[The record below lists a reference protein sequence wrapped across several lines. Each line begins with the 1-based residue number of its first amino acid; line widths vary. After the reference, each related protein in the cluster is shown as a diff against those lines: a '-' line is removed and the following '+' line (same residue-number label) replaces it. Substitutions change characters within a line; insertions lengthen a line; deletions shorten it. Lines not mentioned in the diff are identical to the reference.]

1 MNHDQIL
8 EVLHTLPCQQDRNH
22 GALICFPEIYESLS
36 HHDLGRKYDIKI
48 KLYELEQTGT
58 IKVIHFNEPGFRDV
72 VAGIQLTNIH

>member
-8 EVLHTLPCQQDRNH
+8 EVLSALPYQQDRDY

-36 HHDLGRKYDIKI
+36 CTDIGRKYDIKV
-48 KLYELEQTGT
+48 KLYELEQAGT

-72 VAGIQLTNIH
+72 VAGIQLTGVH